1 MSYSIE
7 TTRKFDKA
15 LKKCIKRGLDISKF
29 KECVRILSEE
39 GKLPPKYQPRKLSG
53 KFKGNWECHI
63 EPNWLLV
70 WSQNDTELTLLML
83 DTGTHSDIFG

>member
-1 MSYSIE
+1 MSYSID
-7 TTRKFDKA
+7 TTRRFDKA

-39 GKLPPKYQPRKLSG
+39 GKLPAVYRSHKLTG
-53 KFKGNWECHI
+53 KFKKAWECHI
-63 EPNWLLV
+63 EPDWLLV
-70 WSQNDTELTLLML
+70 WEQNDTALTLLMI

>member
-39 GKLPPKYQPRKLSG
+39 GKLPPKYRPHKLSG
-53 KFKGNWECHI
+53 RFEGNWECHI

-70 WSQNDTELTLLML
+70 WSQNDTELILLML